1 MLYEKDFLAWTQQQ
15 SELIRQGRWQEV
27 DLDHLIE
34 ELEDMGKSN
43 HRELESRLVVL
54 LAHLLKWKFQLNQHK
69 TNGRNSMED
78 VGEKPYEM
86 AGEISKACIASFPH

>member
-34 ELEDMGKSN
+34 ELE
-43 HRELESRLVVL
+43 SRLGVL
-54 LAHLLKWKFQLNQHK
+54 LAYLLKWEFQLNQLQDQWREFDERSWRK
-69 TNGRNSMED
+69 TIRNGR
-78 VGEKPYEM
+78 
-86 AGEISKACIASFPH
+86 